1 MPSVVKSS
9 DASVAVAL
17 HPLPLLNISNFYT
30 RAVATSTEFAGA
42 LLGTQDGRQ
51 VSIDTSF
58 EFKIEDGV
66 IDKELVTRR
75 LAQFQQVMP
84 ELHFVGWF
92 YVSKDHT
99 SPTDEVTHLQKQLME
114 FDEAPLVLLI
124 QPGSDSQQL
133 PLHVYEPIIDSGETK
148 YREATVV
155 IETGEAERVAVE
167 DLVRETSQHAA
178 SERVR
183 QHLVSQHA
191 AVKIF
196 NGRVKTVLDYVK
208 GVNEGSIVPDQR
220 LLRSLRSILSQLS
233 ASSNSEL
240 KDSLQESQALTAAFL
255 ATVFQ
260 GTQLTASLKAQG
272 LLMDRPAKK
281 SLRRRRGE
289 ARDFMPQ
296 RAKKWDGD
304 TDDDFEILV

>member
-1 MPSVVKSS
+1 MPSVIKSS
-9 DASVAVAL
+9 DDSLAVAL

-30 RAVATSTEFAGA
+30 RAVATSTDFAGA

-58 EFKIEDGV
+58 EFKIEDGE
-66 IDKELVTRR
+66 IDRELVTRR
-75 LAQFQQVMP
+75 LGQFNQVMP

-92 YVSKDHT
+92 YVSKEHT
-99 SPTDEVTHLQKQLME
+99 TPTDEVVKLQKQLLE

-133 PLHVYEPIIDSGETK
+133 PLHIYEPVIDTGDAK

-208 GVNEGSIVPDQR
+208 AVNAGEIVPDQR

-233 ASSNSEL
+233 ASSNSQL
-240 KDSLQESQALTAAFL
+240 KDNLQESQALTAAFL
-255 ATVFQ
+255 ATVSQ
-260 GTQLTASLKAQG
+260 GTQLTVSLKGQG
-272 LLMDRPAKK
+272 LLMDRPVKK

-289 ARDFMPQ
+289 VRDFP
-296 RAKKWDGD
+296 RSKKWDVD
-304 TDDDFEILV
+304 TDEDFDIIA